1 MTKLHILVTGAN
13 GQLGLTFKDAK
24 HAANETY
31 VFVDKE
37 ALDITNKAAL
47 HAFFSKYNFKYC
59 INCAAYTNVEQA
71 ETDSEI
77 AFLINAEGA
86 KYLAEVCSEFN
97 TTLIHISTDYV
108 FNGNKKSPYVET
120 DSTEPINVYGAS
132 KLLGEQYVEEV
143 LSNHFIIRTSWL
155 YSKFGKNFLKT
166 IAKKIE
172 ENADLKITIA
182 EVGTP
187 TSCVDLAD
195 FVMHIIRTEHTGYG
209 TYHFSNEGA
218 ATWYDFGV
226 EIAKGYANYD
236 TSKLTPVDAFKTQ
249 AQRPKYS
256 VMDKSKIPNAFR
268 RDWRTSLK
276 RVINT
281 LN

>member
-1 MTKLHILVTGAN
+1 MKNILVTGGN
-13 GQLGLTFKDAK
+13 GQLGSTFKDAK
-24 HAANETY
+24 HKANEAF

-37 ALDITNKAAL
+37 ALDITNKEDL
-47 HAFFSKYNFKYC
+47 QAFFAKHNFQYC
-59 INCAAYTNVEQA
+59 INCAAYTNVEHA
-71 ETDSEI
+71 ETDRET

-86 KYLAEVCSEFN
+86 KYLAEVCRDFK

-108 FNGNKKSPYVET
+108 FDGTKTSPYVET
-120 DSTEPINVYGAS
+120 DSTAPINVYGAS
-132 KLLGEQYVEEV
+132 KLLGEQHVKET

-166 IAKKIE
+166 MARKME
-172 ENADLKITIA
+172 EHAELKITTA

-195 FVMHIIRTEHTGYG
+195 FVLHNIRTENTAYG
-209 TYHFSNEGA
+209 TYHFSNEGEV
-218 ATWYDFGV
+218 TWFDFGV
-226 EIAKGYANYD
+226 EIATHFKDYNPANI
-236 TSKLTPVDAFKTQ
+236 TPVDAFKTQ

-256 VMDKSKIPNAFR
+256 VMRKSKIPERYCHN
-268 RDWRTSLK
+268 WKTSLE

-281 LN
+281 LK